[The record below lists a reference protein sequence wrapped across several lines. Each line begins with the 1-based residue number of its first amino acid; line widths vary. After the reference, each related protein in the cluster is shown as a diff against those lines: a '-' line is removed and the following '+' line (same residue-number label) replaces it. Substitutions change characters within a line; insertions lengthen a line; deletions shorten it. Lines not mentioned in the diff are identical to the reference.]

1 MSIPEKSCEK
11 CGARVAWVGIWT
23 NLVLASLKMIVG
35 VTSGSKALMAD
46 GLHSTSNIITA
57 SAILVSQKFGRKEAN
72 EEFPYGYGK
81 VEFLAAGAITI
92 LITTAAIILIT
103 VSIRH
108 LLHAPQSSSPRY
120 TAVMMALISIGTNE
134 MLFRYMRCVGTH
146 ANSQTIMASAW
157 ANRADC
163 FSSLAVIIGVLGSKM
178 GLNHMD
184 PVAALFV
191 VAVIIKV
198 SVGILKNSVK
208 ALMDSSANNIYG
220 EEIEAIVEEMEEVKG
235 VSGLKTRLV
244 GHKVWAELDI
254 LVDSNCSVQDGQ
266 SIALRVKEALLTK
279 IRDLERVLINFSP
292 IGEDGY

>member
-108 LLHAPQSSSPRY
+108 LLHAPQSSPRY

-198 SVGILKNSVK
+198 SIGILKDSVK

-254 LVDSNCSVQDGQ
+254 LVDSKCSVQDGQ
-266 SIALRVKEALLTK
+266 SIALRVKEALLSK

>member
-1 MSIPEKSCEK
+1 MSEKSCEK
-11 CGARVAWVGIWT
+11 CSARVAWIGIWT
-23 NLVLASLKMIVG
+23 NLLLASLKMIVG

-92 LITTAAIILIT
+92 LITTGAIILIAL
-103 VSIRH
+103 SIRH
-108 LLHAPQSSSPRY
+108 LLHEPQSSPRY

>member
-1 MSIPEKSCEK
+1 MLIPGKSCEK

-108 LLHAPQSSSPRY
+108 LLHAPQSSPRY

>member
-92 LITTAAIILIT
+92 LITTGAIILIAL
-103 VSIRH
+103 SIRH
-108 LLHAPQSSSPRY
+108 LLHEPQSSPRY

>member
-1 MSIPEKSCEK
+1 MSEKSCEK
-11 CGARVAWVGIWT
+11 CSARVGWIGIWT
-23 NLVLASLKMIVG
+23 NLLLASLKMIVG

-46 GLHSTSNIITA
+46 GLHSASNIITA

-92 LITTAAIILIT
+92 LITTGAIILIAL
-103 VSIRH
+103 SIRH
-108 LLHAPQSSSPRY
+108 LLHEPQSSPRY

>member
-108 LLHAPQSSSPRY
+108 LLHAPQSSPRY

>member
-1 MSIPEKSCEK
+1 MLIPEKSCEK
-11 CGARVAWVGIWT
+11 CSARVAWIGICT
-23 NLVLASLKMIVG
+23 NLLLVFLKMIVG
-35 VTSGSKALMAD
+35 ITSGSKALMAD
-46 GLHSTSNIITA
+46 GLHSASNIITA

-81 VEFLAAGAITI
+81 VEFLAAGAITV
-92 LITTAAIILIT
+92 LITTGAIILIA

-108 LLHAPQSSSPRY
+108 LLHEPRSSPRY
-120 TAVMMALISIGTNE
+120 TALLMALISIGTNE
-134 MLFRYMRCVGTH
+134 ILFRYMRCVGTH
-146 ANSQTIMASAW
+146 TKSQTIMASAW

-198 SVGILKNSVK
+198 SIGILKDSVK
-208 ALMDSSANNIYG
+208 ALMDSSANYIYG
-220 EEIEAIVEEMEEVKG
+220 EEIEAIVEEIEEVKG

-254 LVDSNCSVQDGQ
+254 LVDSKCSVQDGQ
-266 SIALRVKEALLTK
+266 SIALRVKEALLSK
-279 IRDLERVLINFSP
+279 IRDLERVLINLTP